1 MKYLILKTMKNK
13 KDFDAVEMMREIRDK
28 KYREYKS
35 NPELRKKRLEA
46 IRKNMQEKLERYDAA
61 SADTTA
67 HL

>member
-1 MKYLILKTMKNK
+1 MKNK
-13 KDFDAVEMMREIRDK
+13 KDFDAVEMMRKIRDK

>member
-1 MKYLILKTMKNK
+1 MFSAMKNK

-46 IRKNMQEKLERYDAA
+46 IRKNMHEKLVRYDTT

-67 HL
+67 NL